1 MAGKS
6 RAVQPEAVLRDV
18 FVTGLHEIKR
28 AGIEVRAG
36 NTGTALVVVIEAWRM
51 CPVCGQV
58 VPAANM
64 ADTTMCQECAYT
76 IKCAGASTG
85 TSGVPVL
92 AQEAAA

>member
-18 FVTGLHEIKR
+18 FVTGLHEIER
-28 AGIEVRAG
+28 AGIKVRAG

-58 VPAANM
+58 VTAANM
-64 ADTTMCQECAYT
+64 ADTTMCRDCAYT
-76 IKCAGASTG
+76 IKRAASTG

-92 AQEAAA
+92 AQEAA